1 MKNYLSLF
9 LLAILI
15 IGLFVFT
22 INGNGKF
29 VNASKKATPSVVSL
43 WGYNNLQLRSS
54 PNTLGSGVIF
64 SKDGYIVTNYHVI
77 NNARNIIIKIDDY
90 EINANVIGFDKNSDI
105 AILKIDTQLDLEPIS
120 IGSSDNLRVG
130 DEVLAI
136 GNPYGIGISVTS
148 GIISATGREYGNPYL
163 NLIQTDAAINPGN
176 SGGAPPEL
184 PGFMA
189 ASVCMR
195 LR

>member
-22 INGNGKF
+22 INGNSKF

-43 WGYNNLQLRSS
+43 WGYNNSQLRSS

-77 NNARNIIIKIDDY
+77 NNARNIMP
-90 EINANVIGFDKNSDI
+90 A
-105 AILKIDTQLDLEPIS
+105 
-120 IGSSDNLRVG
+120 LRRAVRG
-130 DEVLAI
+130 
-136 GNPYGIGISVTS
+136 
-148 GIISATGREYGNPYL
+148 
-163 NLIQTDAAINPGN
+163 AAS
-176 SGGAPPEL
+176 SGGT
-184 PGFMA
+184 
-189 ASVCMR
+189 
-195 LR
+195 